1 MDFGSIASLPLVEET
16 KHFIHVRSDNELLIK
31 ADGLSGKAVV
41 AL

>member
-1 MDFGSIASLPLVEET
+1 VEET
-16 KHFIHVRSDNELLIK
+16 KHFIHVRSDNDLLIK